1 MRISDWSSDV
11 CSSDLAFMNEVSAVL
26 HDREGG
32 PALSALWSE
41 FSGRSGDFEQAAER
55 ARRRI
60 PQELFAADFEACAR
74 SLHSL
79 ARLSPTT
86 RDCALAAI
94 RRALSELLA
103 HFPVYRTSIDDHG
116 RSAAEAAD
124 MPHVLSPPQ

>member
-11 CSSDLAFMNEVSAVL
+11 CSSDLIAEKILAPDEHLDRDWRLDGTSGYAFMNEVSAVL

-60 PQELFAADFEACAR
+60 PQELLAADFEACQPR
-74 SLHSL
+74 LHSL
-79 ARLSPTT
+79 AKQIGIAS
-86 RDCALAAI
+86 
-94 RRALSELLA
+94 RRARERKS
-103 HFPVYRTSIDDHG
+103 G
-116 RSAAEAAD
+116 
-124 MPHVLSPPQ
+124 